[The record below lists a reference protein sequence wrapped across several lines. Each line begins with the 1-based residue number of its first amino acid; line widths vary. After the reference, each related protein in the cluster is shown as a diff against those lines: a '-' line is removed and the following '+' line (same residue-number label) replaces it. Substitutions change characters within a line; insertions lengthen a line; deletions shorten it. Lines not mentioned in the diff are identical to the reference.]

1 MKREIY
7 LLFAALMCTFAA
19 CRKEVID
26 VRDFGKVTID
36 SISPGAGPA
45 GTYVVVHG
53 HNFTY
58 LAADAKVRLNNAEVR
73 IVTMSL
79 DSMLI
84 QIPEGAVTGKLEF
97 NFNRKNQTGGYDY
110 SGQVDSAAT
119 GPVYTVD
126 ASVIPLPMIREVQP
140 MHARVGGEVTING
153 YNFKDG
159 SCKIFFGDTEGTITE
174 VSSTQ
179 VKVKVP
185 KIPPDTVSLRVEQ
198 GAYSVQAGRFV
209 VDETPAGVKE
219 VFWTSWGKV
228 YKAVI
233 DENGNP
239 VIEAIYDE
247 TDNVGVYPS
256 GLTVDQK
263 NGRVYWMD
271 INKVYYGS
279 MDGTATP
286 TLVHTF
292 PEGVILQDIAFDSQ
306 DRLYITVADVTF
318 SGNNYIFRVNMD
330 GTGAEELY
338 KLGEMM
344 PVGLK
349 IDEAGGKIYWTE
361 QMFMATYEGSI
372 NGLATQAPKML
383 FDANDGVSAP
393 VNLALDGSD
402 IYILD
407 GGNSSCYVGARDGSG
422 TLQKLPVPAE
432 FMMGAGD
439 LEIDAANQYM
449 YWIVYDFNVG
459 YGTLFRC
466 KTDGTGLQRVI
477 EKVPEAYHLAI
488 VL

>member
-1 MKREIY
+1 MKRHIY
-7 LLFAALMCTFAA
+7 LLFAVLMCTFIA
-19 CRKEVID
+19 CRQEVLD

-36 SISPGAGPA
+36 SISPGAGPG
-45 GTYVVVHG
+45 GTYVVVYG

-58 LAADAKVRLNNAEVR
+58 LAADAKVRINNAEVR

-97 NFNRKNQTGGYDY
+97 SFNRKNPTGGYDY
-110 SGQVDSAAT
+110 GGQVDSAAT

-126 ASVIPLPMIREVQP
+126 PSIIPMPMVREVQP
-140 MHARVGGEVTING
+140 THARVGGEVTING

-174 VSSTQ
+174 ISSTQ

-185 KIPPDTVSLRVEQ
+185 KITPDTLSMRVEQ
-198 GAYSVQAGRFV
+198 GIYTVHAGQFI
-209 VDETPAGVKE
+209 VDETPAGVKGA
-219 VFWTSWGKV
+219 FWASWGKV

-233 DENGNP
+233 DQNGNP

-247 TDNVGVYPS
+247 SDNVGVYAA

-271 INKVYYGS
+271 VNKVYYGS
-279 MDGTATP
+279 MDGTAAP
-286 TLVHTF
+286 TLVYTF
-292 PEGVILQDIAFDSQ
+292 PDGVMLQDIAFDSQ
-306 DRLYITVADVTF
+306 DRLYITVVDATF
-318 SGNNYIFRVNMD
+318 SNNNYIYRVNVD

-338 KLGEMM
+338 KLKEMM

-349 IDEAGGKIYWTE
+349 IDESSGKIYWTE
-361 QMFMATYEGSI
+361 QTYMGTYEGSI
-372 NGLATQAPKML
+372 NGQAEQAPKIL
-383 FDANDGVSAP
+383 FDASDGVHAP
-393 VNLALDGSD
+393 VNLALDGTH

-407 GGNSSCYVGARDGSG
+407 GGNNACFVGERDGSG
-422 TLQKLPVPAE
+422 TLKKLPIPAE
-432 FMMGAGD
+432 FMMSSD
-439 LEIDAANQYM
+439 LEIDTGNQYM

-459 YGTLFRC
+459 YSTMFRC

-477 EKVPEAYHLAI
+477 EHMPEAYHLAI
-488 VL
+488 IL